1 MILPLRKGT
10 AMPYLWIFLG
20 CYAATLVTTL
30 FVLMSRTEN
39 IVRAMQMQGL
49 PDVALDQIRA
59 EMLPQTCIVAFWCTI
74 FAGSILGAISSV
86 IFWVS
91 Q

>member
-1 MILPLRKGT
+1 
-10 AMPYLWIFLG
+10 MPYLWIFLG
-20 CYAATLVTTL
+20 CYAATLVTT
-30 FVLMSRTEN
+30 FYIMMSRTEN

-49 PDVALDQIRA
+49 ADVALDLIRA
-59 EMLPQTCIVAFWCTI
+59 EMLPKICIVAFWSTI

-86 IFWVS
+86 IFWVA